1 MCIRYLG
8 AQGGSKAEVGRAERS
23 LPGEGL
29 IGSCSVTL
37 RVVSLPEPLESVPG
51 ARAKAISGHAPGRS
65 PRALS
70 RGCSPRD
77 PISLTSPVKL
87 GAERA
92 PEPVERHVLHFS
104 LLVASPSRSLLESAD
119 LPHQRQ

>member
-1 MCIRYLG
+1 MLREDLKLG
-8 AQGGSKAEVGRAERS
+8 RGWAGRS

-37 RVVSLPEPLESVPG
+37 GVISLPALLGSLPG
-51 ARAKAISGHAPGRS
+51 ARAKAIPGHPPGRS

-70 RGCSPRD
+70 RGCIPRD

-87 GAERA
+87 EAERA

-104 LLVASPSRSLLESAD
+104 LLVVSPSG
-119 LPHQRQ
+119 HC

>member
-1 MCIRYLG
+1 MLREDLK
-8 AQGGSKAEVGRAERS
+8 QRS
-23 LPGEGL
+23 GVKNQPPEGL

-37 RVVSLPEPLESVPG
+37 GVVSLPGLLESVPG
-51 ARAKAISGHAPGRS
+51 ARAKALSRHPPGRS

-70 RGCSPRD
+70 CRCSPRD

-92 PEPVERHVLHFS
+92 PEPVERHGLHFFP
-104 LLVASPSRSLLESAD
+104 LVAFSLG
-119 LPHQRQ
+119 HC